1 MPSEGSCS
9 KHQQKMFV
17 CSKRKAVV
25 SRGADGRASAVCVVV
40 LLEVKVGRWFTQSP
54 HLVDEDSLGEGEPF
68 A

>member
-25 SRGADGRASAVCVVV
+25 SRGADGRDSVVCVVV
-40 LLEVKVGRWFTQSP
+40 LLEVKVGR
-54 HLVDEDSLGEGEPF
+54 
-68 A
+68 